1 MIRVGN
7 GPVCV
12 VQLCLKK
19 RKTNN
24 SRLIYDL
31 DVWNYLHHRAVGLE
45 RILRVPVSV
54 VAGGGDVGGRCQLC
68 G

>member
-24 SRLIYDL
+24 SRLIYDS
-31 DVWNYLHHRAVGLE
+31 DVWNYRCDITSSRADL
-45 RILRVPVSV
+45 LPH
-54 VAGGGDVGGRCQLC
+54 C